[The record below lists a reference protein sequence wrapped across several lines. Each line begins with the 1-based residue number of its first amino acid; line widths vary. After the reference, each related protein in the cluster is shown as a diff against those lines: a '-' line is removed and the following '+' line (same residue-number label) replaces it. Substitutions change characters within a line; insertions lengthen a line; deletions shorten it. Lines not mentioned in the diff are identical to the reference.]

1 MARLV
6 ALLPVLLIASGC
18 GRSPSEELARL
29 SDEFVHTTL
38 AFYPSAATAAGL
50 HKAGSQ
56 NLDEMLDDMSPETL
70 GRQLR
75 FYQDFRA
82 RLGKLRTDK
91 LTAEDRVDLQLL
103 QDQCALEM
111 LDLTDIQSAVHDPML
126 YANLAGESLFTPFT
140 LEYAPKPERIRHII
154 ARLEKLPL
162 FLNQAATN
170 LTTAPLAWT
179 QIAEG
184 ETAANITLVDKTIRE
199 AVPDNLKDAYSRAAQ
214 QGLAAL
220 RKYQDFLKTS
230 LSVRDANWRLGDDH
244 YRRKFRLVMHGAM
257 EADNVLDR
265 ATRDMI
271 SLRAHMMEIA
281 LPLHA
286 EMEPKHHD
294 HDDLSGDERQNA
306 VIGEVLKKIADRH
319 STRESYMDDAR
330 KDLDEARAFVQ
341 EHRLVTLPAQ
351 SNLQVIPT
359 PEFERGVYA
368 TGGFSPAPALEPQL
382 GAFYWITP
390 IPPEWTAEQAD
401 SKLREYNEFM
411 LRLLTMHE
419 AIPGHWV
426 QFEVASGMQPPS
438 RRVLRSLYGSESY
451 VEGWAQYAEQ
461 AMLEQGYLNHSK
473 ELELTFAKV
482 QLRVIANAILDV
494 RLQMLNM
501 SEQEALDFLEKQ
513 AFQEHQEAV
522 EKLQRAKATSTQL
535 PTYYVGWLGWMN
547 VRSAVEKARGG
558 AFNLTDFHDRA
569 LKEGAVPL
577 GALADLILRKP
588 QQP

>member
-29 SDEFVHTTL
+29 SDEFVTTTL
-38 AFYPSAATAAGL
+38 TFYPSAATAAGL

-56 NLDEMLDDMSPETL
+56 NLDEAMEDMSPETL

-75 FYQDFRA
+75 FYQDFRT

-103 QDQCALEM
+103 QDECALEI
-111 LDLTDIQSAVHDPML
+111 LDIADVQSAVHNPMM
-126 YANLAGESLFTPFT
+126 YAETAGAALFTPFT

-154 ARLEKLPL
+154 ARLGKLPL
-162 FLNQAATN
+162 FLNQAVTN
-170 LTTAPLAWT
+170 LTSAPLVWT

-184 ETAANITLVDKTIRE
+184 ETEANVTLVDKTIRDG
-199 AVPDNLKDAYSRAAQ
+199 VPDNLKDAYGRAAQ
-214 QGLAAL
+214 QALAAL
-220 RKYQDFLKTS
+220 HKYDDFLKNS
-230 LSVRDANWRLGDDH
+230 LSVRDASWRLGEDH

-257 EADNVLDR
+257 EADNALER
-265 ATRDMI
+265 ATRDMT
-271 SLRAHMMEIA
+271 SMRAHMMDIA

-294 HDDLSGDERQNA
+294 HDDLSGDERQNV
-306 VIGEVLKKIADRH
+306 VIGEVLKKIAGRH

-341 EHRLVTLPAQ
+341 EHQLVTLPAQ

-359 PEFERGVYA
+359 PEFERAEYA
-368 TGGFSPAPALEPQL
+368 TGGFFPAPALQPQL
-382 GAFYWITP
+382 GAYYWITP

-426 QFEVASGMQPPS
+426 QFEIASGMQPPS
-438 RRVLRSLYGSESY
+438 RRVLRSLYGSDAY

-494 RLQMLNM
+494 RMQMLNM
-501 SEQEALDFLEKQ
+501 SDQEAMDFLEKQ
-513 AFQEHQEAV
+513 AFQEHQEAI
-522 EKLQRAKATSTQL
+522 EKLQRAKSTSGQL
-535 PTYYVGWLGWMN
+535 PTYYVGWLGWTN
-547 VRSAVEKARGG
+547 VRDAIRKARGG

-577 GALADLILRKP
+577 GTLQDLILRTV